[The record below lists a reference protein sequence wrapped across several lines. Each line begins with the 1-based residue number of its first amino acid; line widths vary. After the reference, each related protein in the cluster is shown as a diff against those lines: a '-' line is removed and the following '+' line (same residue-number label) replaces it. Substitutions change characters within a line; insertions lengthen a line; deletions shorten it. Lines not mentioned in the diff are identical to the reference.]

1 MTMGLIILG
10 IITISLFFPFG
21 RRAFGGMRI
30 TAPWAFLIVA
40 CFAVAVVVPLISVGS
55 TFTMSVAGFLFPAII
70 MLLLVPALFVKGG
83 AGRAIVAEIAV
94 TAVTT
99 LFSVVVPVSTMG
111 WQVLWAI
118 VAGISAGALAF
129 LIARTPLHSVY
140 AVSGGLVL
148 GNIAFGFIDFYAY
161 GAPVFAL
168 GQSWIYNAFFIAIAL
183 TLAAC
188 ELSVSLTHTAN
199 NRAASRRSLRFEAGE
214 DRNFD
219 DVVNEDEDLF

>member
-83 AGRAIVAEIAV
+83 AGRAIVAELAV

-161 GAPVFAL
+161 GAPVFSL

-199 NRAASRRSLRFEAGE
+199 NRAASHRSLRFEAGE

>member
-83 AGRAIVAEIAV
+83 AGRAIVAELAV

-161 GAPVFAL
+161 GAPVFSL

-188 ELSVSLTHTAN
+188 ELSVRLTHTAN
-199 NRAASRRSLRFEAGE
+199 NRAASRRSLRFEASE